1 MNLMR
6 LCARIKKRT
15 LLIITSTRS
24 RPSGLHSGR
33 LLLTMRQKTVP
44 RLEKSTLPFALL
56 PVAHRCELLHGNGL
70 SQIARFVDISAFLQS
85 NVV

>member
-6 LCARIKKRT
+6 LFARIKKRT

-24 RPSGLHSGR
+24 RPSGLDSGR